1 MPIVKTSKEEIL
13 QKSMRLI
20 WQKGYHDTSI
30 GDLALALGMHKSHFY
45 YYFKDKED
53 LMKEIL
59 LYMLAQ
65 FTQLLKRIEDNPE
78 LDTAGKLQKL
88 ATKIER
94 FYDLDGFSNGCLMAN
109 TALESVGK
117 NYAFMPV
124 VRTFFS
130 TFIEHLGAIY
140 AEKYPEPEARTL
152 AVRAV
157 QEIEGAILLTR
168 IFGEK
173 TYLLQAIQRLVV

>member
-1 MPIVKTSKEEIL
+1 
-13 QKSMRLI
+13 
-20 WQKGYHDTSI
+20 
-30 GDLALALGMHKSHFY
+30 
-45 YYFKDKED
+45 
-53 LMKEIL
+53 
-59 LYMLAQ
+59 
-65 FTQLLKRIEDNPE
+65 
-78 LDTAGKLQKL
+78 
-88 ATKIER
+88 
-94 FYDLDGFSNGCLMAN
+94 MAN

-117 NYAFMPV
+117 DYAFMPV

-130 TFIEHLGAIY
+130 TFIEHLAAIY
-140 AEKYPEPEARTL
+140 AEKHPEPEARLL